1 MSDQAPPRLGQR
13 IGRVLGHAAVVI
25 GILAVIAAAFA
36 LSYDSVRD
44 IARAAGVPATLA
56 RIYPGIFDAV
66 FLVACAAALMLR
78 DARWW
83 TRLYSWLAV
92 LVTGGLIAAADVY
105 HEAGLRLPHRIAA
118 GTIAALP
125 WALVMLAFSLWLSM
139 LRHARSGRPRPLA
152 VAEPAH
158 QDEAAG
164 PALALEAAPA
174 ARAAL
179 PAAELAEPAAAVPSE
194 PVPDPAPAEV
204 TGSSATTESVNNLEG
219 DVPQSAAPAG
229 ATADGSLDGPADRSD
244 HAARNGDGDDHSK
257 DDGDVANDDVL
268 GDQVAEPP
276 SPTGPHPSDA
286 DTPPYGFPAVTGHAG
301 SNGSAPAPRTPT
313 LLSAP
318 VPADVAD
325 PEPPA
330 ADAADPESAEAAEET
345 ESAEV
350 MKPTQTTEPAE
361 PSAAAAEPEDIAA
374 KGRPPAA
381 SAELPVTEAE
391 LAHDDR
397 PADGAKPSAADQS
410 PQEEKPAAGDRPHR
424 PFERVRSTPTPPRN

>member
-139 LRHARSGRPRPLA
+139 LRHAKSGRPRPLA

-158 QDEAAG
+158 PDEAAG

-174 ARAAL
+174 ARVAL
-179 PAAELAEPAAAVPSE
+179 PAAEPAAAATVPHPAPAPAPSKGTESPAAEPAAAE
-194 PVPDPAPAEV
+194 PVADRAPAEV
-204 TGSSATTESVNNLEG
+204 TGSSAATESIDNLEG
-219 DVPQSAAPAG
+219 DVPQSEAPAG
-229 ATADGSLDGPADRSD
+229 AAADGSLDGPADRGD
-244 HAARNGDGDDHSK
+244 HAAGNGDGEDHSK
-257 DDGDVANDDVL
+257 DDGDVADDEAL
-268 GDQVAEPP
+268 GDQVAGPS

-286 DTPPYGFPAVTGHAG
+286 DTPPYGFPAVTGHAA

-318 VPADVAD
+318 VPADGAAPETATAD
-325 PEPPA
+325 PE
-330 ADAADPESAEAAEET
+330 
-345 ESAEV
+345 
-350 MKPTQTTEPAE
+350 
-361 PSAAAAEPEDIAA
+361 
-374 KGRPPAA
+374 
-381 SAELPVTEAE
+381 
-391 LAHDDR
+391 
-397 PADGAKPSAADQS
+397 
-410 PQEEKPAAGDRPHR
+410 
-424 PFERVRSTPTPPRN
+424 